1 MQKLS
6 YSTNSVPGG
15 TEASKDCPVFRA
27 KDPISSLTHFIGFLM
42 AIVATPAPSD
52 SRGLRRCTASGADF
66 HGGFHAE
73 HGSAVRCQRILSRI

>member
-6 YSTNSVPGG
+6 YSTNSVPDG
-15 TEASKDCPVFRA
+15 TETSKDRPVFRA

-42 AIVATPAPSD
+42 AIVATPLLLIHGAF
-52 SRGLRRCTASGADF
+52 GGADF

-73 HGSAVRCQRILSRI
+73 HGSAVRRQRILSRI